1 MKHSL
6 WSASVAVLLIW
17 SGSFCYQ
24 NISYSVHSGHISP
37 WHRGRVMQQ
46 VVKVLWGLAVGV
58 GATDCTSPQETW
70 DYIRY
75 LDQDIAAAWLDVLGR
90 RVCLKEGRELLYQ
103 FWHSLGSDP
112 ANRAENSAK
121 CAPGMAAVMLHS
133 LSFIDRDEG
142 ETAAAEVYRQ
152 AERLVNSLGGWSGW
166 RVNLTWHEFAPKLL
180 GLEPLPDAQLCA
192 AEQRPR
198 FYVYDTGDYARPLLS
213 CASGME
219 GSEVMLHRFL
229 LRSRCRTRDPAEAD
243 FFYVPFY
250 SFCFQNL
257 HIKPGTETEELDK
270 HNIAVVNSLE
280 YFDVYRRRQHIF
292 HFAHE
297 FWDFPSWES
306 YVARA
311 KIFAVEA
318 NPLIDVVNYRHCVS
332 CFDAWKDVVVPGHTD
347 AWAMRKLREK
357 GKPSTERRF
366 RFCFHGA
373 MRHDLYERT
382 HAEGKPFNGSRAAD
396 TRRQIQAF
404 AGESD
409 ASIGP
414 HITPLLDY
422 YGRVGDCMFCL
433 VPKGVGY
440 TNGRLFEAFFA
451 GCIPVILSDAMVVPF
466 QAFLPWP
473 DFSMKLPMD
482 DVARAVHL
490 LRAMPSARMA
500 QMQESL
506 LENACWFDYYSQDPS
521 CSPYE
526 GVLRVLEMQQDRPH
540 REIRQLPLFWKPE
553 GF

>member
-1 MKHSL
+1 
-6 WSASVAVLLIW
+6 
-17 SGSFCYQ
+17 
-24 NISYSVHSGHISP
+24 
-37 WHRGRVMQQ
+37 
-46 VVKVLWGLAVGV
+46 
-58 GATDCTSPQETW
+58 
-70 DYIRY
+70 
-75 LDQDIAAAWLDVLGR
+75 
-90 RVCLKEGRELLYQ
+90 
-103 FWHSLGSDP
+103 
-112 ANRAENSAK
+112 
-121 CAPGMAAVMLHS
+121 MAAVMLHS

-451 GCIPVILSDAMVVPF
+451 GCIPVILSDAMLVPF
-466 QAFLPWP
+466 QASGTLLSRAQGLFGGGYQSNSNDCGAVQLLGPCSQFGGIKSNCKGEAANLAGKARSAVLAGERLLTVAVLKASAATSNERQRKREGCIFARGQCLGAVLPSVHWI
-473 DFSMKLPMD
+473 
-482 DVARAVHL
+482 AR
-490 LRAMPSARMA
+490 
-500 QMQESL
+500 
-506 LENACWFDYYSQDPS
+506 D
-521 CSPYE
+521 
-526 GVLRVLEMQQDRPH
+526 
-540 REIRQLPLFWKPE
+540 
-553 GF
+553 